1 MNRISLFASLVTAGL
16 LGSAAQAQAQA
27 PAPTPTR
34 APAPAAAAR
43 LPASAAAHPIKGP
56 TLAASANR
64 ALARDDVPSV
74 RDAPVDVK
82 AQADADLARRA
93 ARPTVK
99 ATRENLKGDD
109 AAHAIAQQQKPSTY
123 DRDIQ
128 MGDKDH
134 TQQVTDV
141 KVFVKK

>member
-1 MNRISLFASLVTAGL
+1 MSKLPFLASALAAGGL
-16 LGSAAQAQAQA
+16 LAAVAPAHAQAQAQA
-27 PAPTPTR
+27 RPQAQAGATAAP
-34 APAPAAAAR
+34 
-43 LPASAAAHPIKGP
+43 SIKGP

-64 ALARDDVPSV
+64 ALAKDDVPSV
-74 RDAPVDVK
+74 RNEPVDVK
-82 AQADADLARRA
+82 AEADADLARRNVQP
-93 ARPTVK
+93 RLK

-109 AAHAIAQQQKPSTY
+109 AKHALAQQQKPSTY

-134 TQQVTDV
+134 TEQVTDE

>member
-1 MNRISLFASLVTAGL
+1 MSKLQFLASALAAAGL
-16 LGSAAQAQAQA
+16 LAAVAPASAQAQAQA
-27 PAPTPTR
+27 RPQAQAGT
-34 APAPAAAAR
+34 AAV
-43 LPASAAAHPIKGP
+43 PSIKGP

-64 ALARDDVPSV
+64 ALAKDDVPSV
-74 RDAPVDVK
+74 RNEPVDVK
-82 AQADADLARRA
+82 AEADADLARRDVQP
-93 ARPTVK
+93 RMK

-109 AAHAIAQQQKPSTY
+109 AKHALAQQQKPSTY

-134 TQQVTDV
+134 TEQVTDV

>member
-1 MNRISLFASLVTAGL
+1 MSKTLFLAMA
-16 LGSAAQAQAQA
+16 LGAAALSGPAAQAQS
-27 PAPTPTR
+27 R
-34 APAPAAAAR
+34 APVRAQTQAAASGVN
-43 LPASAAAHPIKGP
+43 LDGSAVVHPVKGP

-64 ALARDDVPSV
+64 ALARDEVPSV
-74 RDAPVDVK
+74 RDEPVDVK
-82 AQADADLARRA
+82 AQADADLARRDVQP
-93 ARPTVK
+93 RLK

-109 AAHAIAQQQKPSTY
+109 AKHALAQQQKPSTY

-134 TQQVTDV
+134 TEQVTDV